1 MTKHFTPPN
10 LQKHVRHKGSAV
22 LVMVIV
28 LAIVSS
34 LIGLSVA
41 KIGHASMNATASNTI
56 AMQASNIASS
66 DAALLHAV
74 NYEDLSASN
83 RSAVSGTTFQHE
95 TLLSNESSYTDT
107 IKQKIATINVY
118 KGDESIPRSTLQVTR
133 YSVEKQESSG
143 VPVGTV
149 IAWAG
154 SKAPTSN
161 GTWLEC
167 NGQSCAAYPELV
179 AVLDK
184 NTVPDYRDRFLES
197 SETVGTIK
205 EAGLPNITGRVPTG
219 CASSFVISGSNTIAA
234 RPADYDNACSGAF
247 TIALDVRP
255 HILNDGADSS
265 RPAGW
270 RSYHG
275 QYVFFTAS
283 LSNSIYGNSK
293 TVQPASVT
301 VRRFIKAA

>member
-10 LQKHVRHKGSAV
+10 LQKHVRHKGSAL

-28 LAIVSS
+28 LAIISS
-34 LIGLSVA
+34 MIGLSLA
-41 KIGHASMNATASNTI
+41 KIGQAGMSATASNTI

-74 NYEDLSASN
+74 NYEDLTASN
-83 RSAVSGTTFQHE
+83 RSAVSGTAFQHE

-154 SKAPTSN
+154 SKAPISN

-167 NGQSCAAYPELV
+167 NGQSCAGFAELV
-179 AVLDK
+179 SVLGK
-184 NTVPDYRDRFLES
+184 STVPDYRNRFLEGS
-197 SETVGTIK
+197 STPGTIL
-205 EAGLPNITGRVPTG
+205 EAGLPNILGTFGQDDYVG
-219 CASSFVISGSNTIAA
+219 ALWNSSSKF
-234 RPADYDNACSGAF
+234 SGAF
-247 TIALDVRP
+247 YSTGKWISGTSKEGGVNNGLYITMFDA
-255 HILNDGADSS
+255 S
-265 RPAGW
+265 RC
-270 RSYHG
+270 S
-275 QYVFFTAS
+275 
-283 LSNSIYGNSK
+283 SIYGRSS
-293 TVQPASVT
+293 TVQPPAVT
-301 VRRFIKAA
+301 VKYLIKAV